1 MIHEFIDKDIKI
13 ILEREGDTS
22 KVSIFQDN
30 ILVDKIIL
38 YKKQTN
44 PCQGHAKQQKEDE
57 ER

>member
-13 ILEREGDTS
+13 ILERDVDTS

-30 ILVDKIIL
+30 ILVDKVIL
-38 YKKQTN
+38 YKKQAN

-57 ER
+57 NE